1 MCDIESFRRRP
12 GSVDMNALLFAR
24 LCWFELGLYW
34 LVTARNSKE
43 TAVNEN
49 SGIRMFRQAILALV
63 LILLLADWLWVGFSR
78 RRFIPENSEVV
89 WFGAALT
96 FMAVQLAIWAR
107 YTLGGNW
114 SDKVVL
120 KVDHQLV
127 QTGPYRYL
135 RHPIYT
141 GVILAVAGTALTV
154 GQWRG
159 IVAVILL
166 AGNYFVKATREEKLL
181 ASNFGEAFANHKRR
195 TGFFL
200 PGL

>member
-1 MCDIESFRRRP
+1 
-12 GSVDMNALLFAR
+12 VNALVFVR
-24 LCWFELGLYW
+24 LCWLELGIYW
-34 LVTARNSKE
+34 LITSSNSKE
-43 TAVNEN
+43 NAVNEN
-49 SGIRMFRQAILALV
+49 PGIRVFRHAILALV
-63 LILLLADWLWVGFSR
+63 LFLLLADWLWGGILR
-78 RRFIPENSEVV
+78 RRFIPENPMLV

-96 FMAVQLAIWAR
+96 FIAVQLAIWAR
-107 YTLGGNW
+107 YKLGGNW

-120 KVDHQLV
+120 KVDHELI

-141 GVILAVAGTALTV
+141 SVILAVAGTALTV

-159 IVAVILL
+159 VVALVLL
-166 AGNYFVKATREEKLL
+166 TANYFVKAAREEKIL
-181 ASNFGEAFANHKRR
+181 ASNFGDAFASHKRR